1 MQANYHI
8 SSPAAIAGGVVAS
21 GGAMALL
28 VRDAWITGWTVDLA
42 LMPALVGLTILAG
55 HLLWTALRHG
65 RAFSVVGLALLS
77 ILGSALVVYETA
89 GRRGEVRDVKTAGV
103 AGTEAKRSELQQRL
117 REAEEILAT
126 HRKAA
131 SAECASGVKKR
142 CEGMTYTVSTWESA
156 VTGYETKIGKLPPP
170 SPVDPKA
177 ARIAAVLDLAGVT
190 VKPEAVKRAVATLEP
205 FALPLFLELGS
216 IVLFSFGI
224 SQRQRKV
231 AMVAIPT
238 IPAKMVAPAAPKA
251 PPVAETKETVAQ
263 SSTGMTKIEAERDL
277 VTLLALGKP
286 IPSQD
291 WLVERWDMEG
301 KKGTISKWVADWE
314 ADGIITR
321 TQVGARKVIGAA

>member
-8 SSPAAIAGGVVAS
+8 SSPAAIAGGVVAA

-28 VRDAWITGWTVDLA
+28 VRDAFITGWTVDLA

-89 GRRGEVRDVKTAGV
+89 GRRGEVRDTKVAGV
-103 AGTEAKRSELQQRL
+103 AGTEAKRAELQQKL

-131 SAECASGVKKR
+131 STECASGVGKK
-142 CEGMTYTVSTWESA
+142 CDGLTYTVSTWESA

-170 SPVDPKA
+170 SLVDPKA

-190 VKPEAVKRAVATLEP
+190 VKPEAVKKAVATLEP

-231 AMVAIPT
+231 AMVATPA
-238 IPAKMVAPAAPKA
+238 IPAKTVAPAAPKA
-251 PPVAETKETVAQ
+251 TPAETKETVAQ
-263 SSTGMTKIEAERDL
+263 SSAGMTKIEAERDL

-291 WLVERWDMEG
+291 WLVDRWDMEG
-301 KKGTISKWVADWE
+301 KKGTISRWMADWE
-314 ADGIITR
+314 ADGIVTR
-321 TQVGARKVIGAA
+321 TQVGARKVIVAA